1 MDYMR
6 KSIVV
11 MEKLIDLT
19 SEDYEDKA
27 GFFIRSAD
35 GGDIKYL
42 PVLNDEP
49 ITKTIEGSAIFFDP
63 VLVKKIFKD
72 GTTATNIYV
81 GYGV

>member
-11 MEKLIDLT
+11 RGKLVDLT

-27 GFFIRSAD
+27 GFFVRSQD

-42 PVLNDEP
+42 PVWNVEP
-49 ITKTIEGSAIFFDP
+49 ITKTVEGSAIFRDP
-63 VLVKKIFKD
+63 VLVKKIFKN